1 MLVVFGGEMG
11 REVRV
16 ALGAVAGIA
25 ALVIGFIFLIRYAV
39 PAILEAHFAGSLIT
53 ASVVGIAGMLA
64 LCWAAWR
71 LYVWASRALGVSDNV
86 SGADQ

>member
-1 MLVVFGGEMG
+1 MN
-11 REVRV
+11 REITT

-53 ASVVGIAGMLA
+53 ASIVGIAGILA
-64 LCWAAWR
+64 LCWGAWR
-71 LYVWASRALGVSDNV
+71 LWVWAAQSLRR
-86 SGADQ
+86 

>member
-64 LCWAAWR
+64 LSWAAWR
-71 LYVWASRALGVSDNV
+71 LYVWASRALGVSDV

>member
-1 MLVVFGGEMG
+1 M
-11 REVRV
+11 

-25 ALVIGFIFLIRYAV
+25 ALVIGFMIRYAV

-53 ASVVGIAGMLA
+53 ASVVGIAGVLA